1 MLDNAIDCSRF
12 PIAAQQEEAQAKR
25 RIGLGVTG
33 LADALIMCRARYGSD
48 AANALIEQWMG
59 GLQRAAYLA
68 SAGLAAEKG
77 VFPLYDAARYAE
89 SPTIRRLDDD
99 VRAAIDASGVR
110 NALLTSVAPT
120 GTISLLAGNVS
131 SGVEPVFSYSYTRN
145 VLMPDG
151 TRRAETVDDHA
162 YLLFR
167 RLKGDSA
174 PLPDYFVDAQSLR
187 PADHLTVQAQAQAFV
202 DSSISK
208 TINCPEEMEF
218 DDFKDVYT
226 RAYDLGCKG
235 CTTYRPNPVTGAVLE
250 RASGAAARA
259 APAASAEG
267 AATTV
272 VDAPA
277 RLPTARQS
285 ELPLEPPPVR
295 PADAFEAGA
304 VIHMTRPLE
313 RPEALQGSTYKIR
326 WPEHDHAIY
335 ITINDIIRDGRR
347 QPFEIFINSKN
358 TEHYAWTVALTRM
371 ISAVFRRGGDVSFI
385 VDELK
390 AVFDPRGGQWVGGHY
405 VPSILA
411 AIGGVIEQHLVSIG
425 ALVPPE
431 SEIVRLEAPAAA
443 DGGAAQ
449 AELVRYCGRCG
460 QPGLLH
466 REGCDLCPAC
476 GYSKCA

>member
-1 MLDNAIDCSRF
+1 M
-12 PIAAQQEEAQAKR
+12 
-25 RIGLGVTG
+25 
-33 LADALIMCRARYGSD
+33 
-48 AANALIEQWMG
+48 
-59 GLQRAAYLA
+59 
-68 SAGLAAEKG
+68 
-77 VFPLYDAARYAE
+77 
-89 SPTIRRLDDD
+89 
-99 VRAAIDASGVR
+99 
-110 NALLTSVAPT
+110 
-120 GTISLLAGNVS
+120 
-131 SGVEPVFSYSYTRN
+131 FSYSYTRN

-151 TRRAETVDDHA
+151 SRRAETVDDHA
-162 YLLFR
+162 CLLFR
-167 RLKGDSA
+167 RLKGDAA

-187 PADHLTVQAQAQAFV
+187 PADHLTVQAEAQAFV

-208 TINCPEEMEF
+208 TINCPEEMAF
-218 DDFKDVYT
+218 DDFRDVYM

-250 RASGAAARA
+250 GASGAATGST
-259 APAASAEG
+259 PAAGAEG
-267 AATTV
+267 AAPPAAE
-272 VDAPA
+272 APA
-277 RLPTARQS
+277 RLPAARQS
-285 ELPLEPPPVR
+285 ELPLDPPPAK
-295 PADAFEAGA
+295 PADAFEAGG

-335 ITINDIIRDGRR
+335 ITINDIVRDGRR

-411 AIGGVIEQHLVSIG
+411 AIGGVIEQHLVTIG
-425 ALVPPE
+425 ALAPPE
-431 SEIVRLEAPAAA
+431 GEAARLEPPTVEGDGASAGSVRL
-443 DGGAAQ
+443 
-449 AELVRYCGRCG
+449 CGRCG
-460 QPGLLH
+460 QPGLQH
-466 REGCDLCPAC
+466 REGCDMCPAC